1 MKDRLSEYVPL
12 RDVPLALAHSVL
24 WFVALWAIDYPI
36 DERLGIIVIGYLAL
50 WLARFVVSNLVSL
63 VLERLHQYALRVV
76 DRAGIE
82 MPDEPTVEMSGTARA
97 LLGLFALAMVL
108 VILGVSFAAIPPIAN
123 YVGLTSLGFYF
134 NLAAWVLLGLSAL
147 TLTILFAMVFIVL
160 ALVNSMSHNP
170 QIPLYPIER
179 SQGWIRQIAV

>member
-12 RDVPLALAHSVL
+12 RDVPLTLAHSIL
-24 WFVALWAIDYPI
+24 WFVALWVVDYPI
-36 DERLGIIVIGYLAL
+36 DERLGIVVIGYLAL
-50 WLARFVVSNLVSL
+50 WLSRLVVSNLMSL
-63 VLERLHQYALRVV
+63 VLERLHQHALRVV

-82 MPDEPTVEMSGTARA
+82 LPEEPTVETSGIARA
-97 LLGLFALAMVL
+97 SLVLFVLAMAL
-108 VILGVSFAAIPPIAN
+108 VIFGVSFAAIPPIAG

-147 TLTILFAMVFIVL
+147 TLTILFAMAFIVL
-160 ALVNSMSHNP
+160 ALVDSMSHNP
-170 QIPLYPIER
+170 QIPLHPIER